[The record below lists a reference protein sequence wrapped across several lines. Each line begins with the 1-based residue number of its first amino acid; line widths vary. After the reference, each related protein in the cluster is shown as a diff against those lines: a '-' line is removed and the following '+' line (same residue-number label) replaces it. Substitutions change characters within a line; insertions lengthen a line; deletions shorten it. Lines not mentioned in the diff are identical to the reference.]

1 MERKTV
7 VAVIDSGINME
18 EQIFLERNI
27 KNYCYKDNGFELTKS
42 SITNTHGAEVTKI
55 LLHEDPDLEVVS
67 LQILRENNKCPLL
80 YVIKAIE
87 FCIELNV
94 NIINMSLGTCISDQ
108 RKRELLEFACEKA
121 TDAGIVIFAADT
133 NVQGK
138 KSYPANFDQVIRVC
152 SDQDD
157 PMYCNISYMGKSI
170 CFSENIVYV
179 PEDARCTIRGGTSYL
194 CPLVVG
200 LFCRFIS
207 NRKLDNSTIK
217 DFFSYMDIFSKE
229 NNIEKIYFNRNNP
242 KEFHYLYGKKILFFA
257 DEMDFN
263 NLRIFEFY
271 EKVSDIRLCF
281 SEIYMK
287 SEKEI
292 LDCLNNV
299 EIFYVGVLGGTFI
312 RENEEYLK
320 KLFQFIGERNIEIL
334 SVLPVLNTNGRIRC
348 SILTGKRVSSIYK

>member
-1 MERKTV
+1 MKRKTV

-27 KNYCYKDNGFELTKS
+27 KNYCYKDNGFELTNS
-42 SITNTHGAEVTKI
+42 TIINTHGAEVIKI
-55 LLHEDPDLEVVS
+55 LLHEDPELEVIS
-67 LQILRENNKCPLL
+67 LQILQENNKCPFL
-80 YVIKAIE
+80 YVVKAIE
-87 FCIELNV
+87 FCIELKV
-94 NIINMSLGTCISDQ
+94 NIINMSLGTCIADQ
-108 RKRELLEFACEKA
+108 RKRDLLEFACEKA
-121 TDAGIVIFAADT
+121 IDAGIVIFAADT

-138 KSYPANFDQVIRVC
+138 KSYPANFEQVIRVS
-152 SDQDD
+152 SDQGD
-157 PMYCNISYMGKSI
+157 PAYCNITYMGKSI
-170 CFSENIVYV
+170 CFSENMVYV

-207 NRKLDNSTIK
+207 NRQLDSSAVE
-217 DFFSYMDIFSKE
+217 DFFSYMNNFSE
-229 NNIEKIYFNRNNP
+229 ESNIEKIYFNRNNP
-242 KEFHYLYGKKILFFA
+242 KEFNYLYGKKILFFA

-271 EKVSDIRLCF
+271 EKVSDIRTCF

-292 LDCLNNV
+292 IECLHNID
-299 EIFYVGVLGGTFI
+299 IFYVGVLGGTFI

-320 KLFQFIGERNIEIL
+320 ELFQLIGERNVEIL
-334 SVLPVLNTNGRIRC
+334 SVLPVLNTNSRIKC
-348 SILTGKRVSSIYK
+348 SSLTGKRVSSVYK